1 MKLKQIAVILFYVM
15 FIYSGYNKIFSF
27 NKKVDT
33 LQKKTGLPYFINAV
47 GMISVIVLEIIG
59 SIIMITHYIK
69 GDIIPLKIV
78 KFINIIYLLFLVVVT
93 LLYHPPSRKKLIP
106 FLSNLT
112 TFSGL
117 LYMLGD
123 IL

>member
-33 LQKKTGLPYFINAV
+33 LQKKKGLPYFINAV